1 MCYLQKMRR
10 VTATAWVLLVVLAAS
25 AQDITGD
32 WTGLLKAGAMQV
44 HIVFHITRQ
53 DTGYNTLMDSPD
65 QGVNGI
71 PVASTRVEDG
81 RLTLEVAQPKIEYS
95 GEWKDS
101 LITGTFRQ
109 AGLSFP
115 LEMRRGKPAP
125 PIRPQ
130 APARPYPYTEEEVR
144 IVNKGAGITLAG
156 TLTLPPGKGSFPA
169 VVLITGS
176 GPQDRDESL
185 MGHKPFLVISDA
197 LTRRGVAVL
206 RYDDRGTAQSTGDF
220 GKATTADFA
229 TDVEAAVAYLKTRK
243 EINARRIGLIG
254 HSEGGIIAPLVA
266 SRRRDIRCIVLLA
279 GPGLRGEEIILS
291 QQQLIAQAGGAWT
304 KTAQDMVELNRGAM
318 DIVVRDSLRL
328 EHRDTMRQQLA
339 AYFDQRSTQFPI
351 LKSPGLGGARQAIE
365 QLSSPWMEYFLAYDP
380 APALERVSC
389 PLLAMAGSK
398 DLQVSPE
405 ENLVAIGRAL
415 EKGGNRHF
423 EVKEFPDLNHL
434 FQECKTGLPS
444 EYGMIGETFSP
455 AALEFMVNWV
465 VKQCK

>member
-1 MCYLQKMRR
+1 MRK
-10 VTATAWVLLVVLAAS
+10 TIATAWVLWAALAAS

-32 WTGLLKAGAMQV
+32 WTGLLKAGAVQV
-44 HIVFHITRQ
+44 HIVFHITRR

-65 QGVNGI
+65 QGVSGI
-71 PVASTRVEDG
+71 PAASTRLVG
-81 RLTLEVAQPKIEYS
+81 GQLTLEVAQPKIEYS

-115 LEMRRGKPAP
+115 LEMRRGRPPAP
-125 PIRPQ
+125 VRPQ
-130 APARPYPYTEEEVR
+130 TPVRPYPYAEEEVR
-144 IVNKGAGITLAG
+144 FENKGAGVTLAG
-156 TLTLPPGKGSFPA
+156 TLTLPTGKGGFPA

-185 MGHKPFLVISDA
+185 MGHKPFLVIADA
-197 LTRRGVAVL
+197 LTRRGIAVL
-206 RYDDRGTAQSTGDF
+206 RYDDRGTARSGGDF
-220 GKATTADFA
+220 RKATTADFA

-266 SRRRDIRCIVLLA
+266 SRNKDIRCIVLLA

-291 QQQLIAQAGGAWT
+291 QQQLIAQANGGWD
-304 KTAQDMVELNRGAM
+304 KPAQEMVDVNRGAM
-318 DIVVRDSLRL
+318 EIIVHDSLRL
-328 EHRDTMRQQLA
+328 EHGDTIKQQLA
-339 AYFDQRSTQFPI
+339 AYFDQRSAQVAV
-351 LKSPGLGGARQAIE
+351 LKAGGAEATRLAVE
-365 QLSSPWMEYFLAYDP
+365 QLTSPWMEYFLAYDP
-380 APALERVSC
+380 APALERVRC
-389 PLLAMAGSK
+389 PVLAMAGSK

-415 EKGGNRHF
+415 EKGGNTHF
-423 EVKEFPDLNHL
+423 AVKEFPDLNHL
-434 FQECKTGLPS
+434 FQECTTGLPG
-444 EYGMIGETFSP
+444 EYAMIEQTFSP
-455 AALEFMVNWV
+455 VALDFMVNWV